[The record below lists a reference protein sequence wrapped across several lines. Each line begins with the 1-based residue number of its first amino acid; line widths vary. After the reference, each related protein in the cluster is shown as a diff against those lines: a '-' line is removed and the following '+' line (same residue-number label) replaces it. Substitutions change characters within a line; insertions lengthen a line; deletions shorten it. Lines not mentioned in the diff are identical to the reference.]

1 MFVRLSKVS
10 NLIDLVLNFIF
21 GRETNE
27 PEPSHLVQTSND
39 PYLTNEKV
47 YRNSLKTGS
56 VLKAS
61 LHPCTVGLSNDEVFK
76 TPTSEP
82 PKEQGDFTIPSCNN
96 SIQLKSIRVKNPCS
110 FGGSLV
116 GVSKTS

>member
-1 MFVRLSKVS
+1 MSQS
-10 NLIDLVLNFIF
+10 QFIF
-21 GRETNE
+21 
-27 PEPSHLVQTSND
+27 SKTSND
-39 PYLTNEKV
+39 PYLTSEKV
-47 YRNSLKTGS
+47 YRKSLKTGS

-61 LHPCTVGLSNDEVFK
+61 LHPCIVGLSNDEVFK

-82 PKEQGDFTIPSCNN
+82 PKEQGDFTIPNCNN
-96 SIQLKSIRVKNPCS
+96 SIQLKSIRVKTPCS